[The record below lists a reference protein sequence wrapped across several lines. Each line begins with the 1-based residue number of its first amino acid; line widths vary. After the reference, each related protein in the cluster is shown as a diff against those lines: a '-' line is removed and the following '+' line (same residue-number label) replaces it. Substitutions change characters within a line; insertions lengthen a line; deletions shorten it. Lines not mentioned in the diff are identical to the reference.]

1 MHMNNYLPEITGTI
15 TKEQLDALPLTQFEG
30 EIILADTARSAA
42 RACRLL
48 RFSPVLGFDTETKPT
63 FRKGDHHQVA
73 LLQLATEDCVV
84 LIRLIKTGLIPEIL
98 ALLSDPA
105 ILKTGVAI
113 HDDIKG
119 LQKMAPFIPRGFV
132 EIQEMAKNAGL
143 RELSLK
149 KLCALTL
156 GFRISKSQQLSN
168 WESDFLNSQQLTY
181 AATDAWASLKLYQQ
195 FLLLREKG

>member
-1 MHMNNYLPEITGTI
+1 MNNYLPEITGTI